1 MVNPVSYP
9 GPAAADM
16 GPKVGTGTGGQ
27 PAQVSVPALGKTAAP
42 APHVPEAA
50 HHVVKTAAPQVAPMV
65 TTAAPLVQPLTS
77 LALWRDSETGMQMA
91 VVRDRVTGEVV
102 EQFPTER
109 ARRLAAMVKAQEA
122 VAQELQMEQAG
133 TPRLDLKT

>member
-1 MVNPVSYP
+1 MVNSVSYP

-16 GPKVGTGTGGQ
+16 GPKAGTGTGTQ
-27 PAQVSVPALGKTAAP
+27 PAQTSVAATSHPAPQVEKAPIPVKTAAP
-42 APHVPEAA
+42 AP
-50 HHVVKTAAPQVAPMV
+50 APMV
-65 TTAAPLVQPLTS
+65 QTAPLVQPLTS
-77 LALWRDSETGMQMA
+77 LALWRDGETGMQMA

-109 ARRLAAMVKAQEA
+109 ARRLAAMVKAQEV
-122 VAQELQMEQAG
+122 VAQELQMEQLG